1 MRTIPLIQTIA
12 IHSVSD
18 AYASSAKQRRGA
30 LSTAI
35 IVAAAPAFTFYAV
48 D

>member
-1 MRTIPLIQTIA
+1 MRTMPLIQTIA
-12 IHSVSD
+12 IRSVSD

-35 IVAAAPAFTFYAV
+35 VEAAALAFTFYAV